1 VCTHSC
7 APLWLFLWHRKLLSH
22 SHTGS
27 SSSCLLLLLLLFPS
41 RAQLGNTEEYIDGAL
56 AGNLGEVLIRCNN
69 VLYVRAAEDVSW
81 QTLPVLATQ
90 TQRAH
95 AHTHTRTHTIASS
108 NSPRTTLR
116 AHRISLSD
124 LWSCTATDC
133 RQGCAVF
140 DSPYGSNMPQRVPTC
155 HRHHT
160 HLRCLVMCPPQ
171 SSDMAE

>member
-81 QTLPVLATQ
+81 RTLPVLGTQ
-90 TQRAH
+90 TQHARTHAHTPH
-95 AHTHTRTHTIASS
+95 AHTHTHTPSPHRAALAPPFVHIAY
-108 NSPRTTLR
+108 PC
-116 AHRISLSD
+116 RIYGLLQQPIVD
-124 LWSCTATDC
+124 RDVQTGSCS
-133 RQGCAVF
+133 V
-140 DSPYGSNMPQRVPTC
+140 
-155 HRHHT
+155 
-160 HLRCLVMCPPQ
+160 
-171 SSDMAE
+171 